1 MTYIVSSGALNSTP
15 TNQSLVRQR
24 WYNTIHYDTIRDT
37 IFIFNVRSKADINHL
52 SLPYRVEP
60 TTKSGENKKLQSK
73 KKTNMLRR
81 VRKTVRG
88 IRGVR
93 PEEEKAGCGGEN
105 KIAY

>member
-1 MTYIVSSGALNSTP
+1 
-15 TNQSLVRQR
+15 
-24 WYNTIHYDTIRDT
+24 
-37 IFIFNVRSKADINHL
+37 
-52 SLPYRVEP
+52 VEP
-60 TTKSGENKKLQSK
+60 TTKSGENKKLKS